1 MTKKY
6 SFWAVASV
14 VLALLSGCVQPG
26 GEKAQDKEMDRFVS
40 ELMAKM
46 TLREKLGQLNLP
58 SGGDMLTGT
67 VMSGELSEQI
77 RKQEIGGFFNV
88 KGVEKIRELQRIA
101 VEETRLGIPLVVGAD
116 IIHGY
121 RTVFPIPLALACSW
135 DTIVVERMA
144 QVAAKEA
151 SANGICW
158 TFSPMV
164 DICRDARWGRIA
176 EGNGEDPYLGA
187 VMARNYV
194 KGYQGEDLQR
204 SDTSIMACLK
214 HFALY
219 GASESGRDYN
229 VVDMSRVYMYNY
241 YFPPYRA
248 AVEAGVGTVMSSF
261 NTVDGIPA
269 TANKW
274 LIDDVLR
281 KQWGFEGMLVTD
293 YNSIGEMNTH
303 GVADV
308 NDAAV
313 MAMNAGTDMDMV
325 TKSFLDPLE
334 QALAEG
340 KVSEKRIDEACRRV
354 LEMKYKLGLFDNP
367 YKYCDTLRAS
377 RETFTAENRAIAR
390 SIAAETFVLLKNER
404 GLLPLTGKKRIGLI
418 GPMGDA
424 RNNMCGMW
432 SITCEPEEHVSLLD
446 GLRAAVGSSAEV
458 LFAKGSNIYYDE
470 QMEKGA
476 VGIRPLQRG
485 DNKQLFAEAMK
496 VAAQSDVIVAAMGE
510 CADMSGESSSRTDIR
525 IPDAQRD
532 LLQALVK
539 TGKPV
544 ALVLFA
550 GRPLDLTWEEQNVDA
565 ILNVWFAGSEAGDA
579 VADVLLGKVAPS
591 GKLTTTFPRSVGQLP
606 LYYNQVNTGRPDS
619 NPNEFN
625 RYQSNYLD
633 CPNDGLYP
641 FGFGLSYTTFEYG
654 EMVLNANS
662 LSKGGA
668 LTVTVPVKN
677 VGSCDGTEIVQLYIR
692 DLYADIARPVKELKG
707 FSRIFLKKGESRDV
721 VFTLTEDDLK
731 YYNAALEYKCD
742 AGRFQVMVG
751 PNSRDVQM
759 KEFEL
764 E

>member
-1 MTKKY
+1 MNSLKY
-6 SFWAVASV
+6 VMGSVAGV
-14 VLALLSGCVQPG
+14 ACALLMGCAQPA
-26 GEKAQDKEMDRFVS
+26 EKQTDKEMDRFVS
-40 ELMAKM
+40 ELMSKM

-77 RKQEIGGFFNV
+77 RKEEIGGFFNV
-88 KGVEKIRELQRIA
+88 KGVGKIRELQRIA

-135 DTIVVERMA
+135 DTVAVKRMA
-144 QVAAKEA
+144 QISAKEA
-151 SANGICW
+151 AANGIGW

-176 EGNGEDPYLGA
+176 EGSGEDPYLGA
-187 VMARNYV
+187 VMARAYV
-194 KGYQGEDLQR
+194 QGYQGNDLQR
-204 SDTSIMACLK
+204 SDSSIMACLK
-214 HFALY
+214 HFGLY

-229 VVDMSRVYMYNY
+229 EVDMSRVRMYNY

-248 AVEAGVGTVMSSF
+248 AVEAGVGSVMSSF

-281 KQWGFEGMLVTD
+281 KQWGFGGMLVTD

-308 NDAAV
+308 KEAAV

-325 TKSFLDPLE
+325 TKSFLDPME

-367 YKYCDTLRAS
+367 YKYCDTLRAV
-377 RETFTAENRAIAR
+377 RETFTAENRQAAR
-390 SIAAETFVLLKNER
+390 HIAAETFVLLKNE
-404 GLLPLTGKKRIGLI
+404 GKVLPLKDKKRIGLI

-432 SITCEPEEHVSLLD
+432 SMTCEPQEHVSLLE
-446 GLRAAVGSSAEV
+446 GLRAAVDGSAEV
-458 LFAKGSNIYYDE
+458 LYAKGSNIYYDE
-470 QMEKGA
+470 QMERGA
-476 VGIRPLQRG
+476 VGIRPLERG
-485 DNKQLFAEAMK
+485 DNARLFAEAMR

-510 CADMSGESSSRTDIR
+510 CADMSGESASRTDIR

-544 ALVLFA
+544 VLVLFT
-550 GRPLDLTWEEQNVDA
+550 GRPLDLTWEEKNVTA

-606 LYYNQVNTGRPDS
+606 LYYNQVNTGRPDP

-641 FGFGLSYTTFEYG
+641 FGFGLSYTDFEYG
-654 EMVLNANS
+654 VMSLNADV
-662 LSKGGA
+662 LPRGGK

-677 VGSCDGTEIVQLYIR
+677 TGDCDGTEVVQLYIR

-707 FSRIFLKKGESRDV
+707 FCRVSLKKGESRNV
-721 VFTLTEDDLK
+721 TFTLTEDDLK

-742 AGRFQVMVG
+742 AGKFQIMAG
-751 PNSRDVQM
+751 PNSRDVQV

-764 E
+764 K